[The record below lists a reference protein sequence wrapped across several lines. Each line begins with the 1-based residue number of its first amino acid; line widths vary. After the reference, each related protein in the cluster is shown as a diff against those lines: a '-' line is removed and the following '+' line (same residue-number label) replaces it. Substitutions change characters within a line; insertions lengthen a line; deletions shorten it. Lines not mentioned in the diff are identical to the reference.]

1 MSVRL
6 ADTLERCI
14 PAILD
19 VWGRAAADGELRA
32 LCEQDRAGDLAAV
45 LRAMSGAL
53 HPRPM
58 PGAVDEFIE
67 IAAAHGA
74 RRRAQGVHEACLF
87 EEYDYLGAAVPHGLR
102 ACETAPLA
110 PEELIALEGGFTTA
124 ILAGLRGFHR
134 GEFERR
140 GTWADVLARS
150 VSDADDSTGYR
161 VGSTAERG
169 SSGGPSSSSSE
180 GSGS

>member
-19 VWGRAAADGELRA
+19 VWARAAADGELSA
-32 LCEQDRAGDLAAV
+32 LCAEERAGDLAAV
-45 LRAMSGAL
+45 LHAMSGAL
-53 HPRPM
+53 HPLPV
-58 PGAVDEFIE
+58 PGAVDQFIE

-87 EEYDYLGAAVPHGLR
+87 EEYDYLGTAVPHGLR
-102 ACETAPLA
+102 ARETAPLA
-110 PEELIALEGGFTTA
+110 PEEIMALEGGLTTA

-134 GEFERR
+134 GEFEQ
-140 GTWADVLARS
+140 
-150 VSDADDSTGYR
+150 
-161 VGSTAERG
+161 
-169 SSGGPSSSSSE
+169 
-180 GSGS
+180 

>member
-19 VWGRAAADGELRA
+19 EWGRAAAAGELRT
-32 LCEQDRAGDLAAV
+32 LCTEDRVGDLAGV
-45 LRAMSGAL
+45 LRAMSVAL
-53 HPRPM
+53 RPAVVA
-58 PGAVDEFIE
+58 PGAVDQFIE

-87 EEYDYLGAAVPHGLR
+87 EEYDYLGSAVPRGMR
-102 ACETAPLA
+102 MCETAPLA
-110 PEELIALEGGFTTA
+110 PEDVLALEGGLTTA
-124 ILAGLRGFHR
+124 ILAGLRGYHR

-140 GTWADVLARS
+140 GTWADVLARAAH
-150 VSDADDSTGYR
+150 DAADSTGLR
-161 VGSTAERG
+161 EDARPLVR
-169 SSGGPSSSSSE
+169 
-180 GSGS
+180 

>member
-19 VWGRAAADGELRA
+19 VWARAAAGGELRA
-32 LCEQDRAGDLAAV
+32 LCAEDRVGDLAAV
-45 LRAMSGAL
+45 LRAMSSAL
-53 HPRPM
+53 HPRPT
-58 PGAVDEFIE
+58 PGAVDQFIE

-87 EEYDYLGAAVPHGLR
+87 EEYDYLGTAVPHGLR

-110 PEELIALEGGFTTA
+110 PEELMALEGGLTTA

-150 VSDADDSTGYR
+150 VSDADDSSGFQA
-161 VGSTAERG
+161 GATADRDLSER
-169 SSGGPSSSSSE
+169 
-180 GSGS
+180 